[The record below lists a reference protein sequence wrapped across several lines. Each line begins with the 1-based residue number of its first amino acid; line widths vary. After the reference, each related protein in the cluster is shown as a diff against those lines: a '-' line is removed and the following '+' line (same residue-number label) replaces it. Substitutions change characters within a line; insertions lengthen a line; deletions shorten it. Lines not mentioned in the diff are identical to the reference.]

1 MKKTFALILCI
12 LVIGWSVARAAV
24 TPVEPVQREYIIVT
38 GGVSLMEWEK
48 YKGPEAHDHWW
59 ANFVRASRIRIEQL
73 RDQYGPDAKIT
84 WLVYKTGYVRREVQ
98 EKQNL
103 LAFIQS
109 VAHKFNVK
117 LVYFEKGYEVIDYLN
132 YGRMRNEVK
141 VAGFE
146 YFGHSNKACFLFDY
160 SNEVDSAS
168 KVWLHETELTKINS
182 GIFTRDAFAKS
193 WGCHTGESM
202 NQKWAAATGIRMWG
216 AVGRTMYLMEDL
228 PMLSTANGRWVR

>member
-1 MKKTFALILCI
+1 MKKTFAFIFCI
-12 LVIGWSVARAAV
+12 LALCCGRTRAAE
-24 TPVEPVQREYIIVT
+24 TPVDPSQREYIIVT

-59 ANFVRASRIRIEQL
+59 ANFVRASRIRMEQL
-73 RDQYGPDAKIT
+73 REQWGPDAKIT
-84 WLVYKTGYVRREVQ
+84 WLVYKTGYVKREAQ

-109 VAHKFNVK
+109 VAQKFNVK
-117 LVYFEKGYEVIDYLN
+117 LIYFEKGQEVIDYLN
-132 YGRMRNEVK
+132 YGVMRNEVK
-141 VAGFE
+141 IAGFE

-168 KVWLHETELTKINS
+168 KAWLHETDLVKINH
-182 GIFTRDAFAKS
+182 GIFTRDAFCKS

-202 NQKWAAATGIRMWG
+202 NRKWAAATGVRMWG
-216 AVGRTMYLMEDL
+216 AIGRTMYQMNDL
-228 PMLSTANGRWVR
+228 PMLSSADGRWVR

>member
-1 MKKTFALILCI
+1 MKKTFLFIFCLLAIEW
-12 LVIGWSVARAAV
+12 GVARAADL
-24 TPVEPVQREYIIVT
+24 PVEPFQREYIILT

-48 YKGPEAHDHWW
+48 YKGPDAHDHWW
-59 ANFVRASRIRIEQL
+59 ANFVRAARIRIEQL
-73 RDQYGPDAKIT
+73 RNQYGPDAKIT

-103 LAFIQS
+103 LPLIQS
-109 VAHKFNVK
+109 VAQKFNVK
-117 LVYFEKGYEVIDYLN
+117 LIYFKKGQEVVDYLN
-132 YGRMRNEVK
+132 KGQIRTQVK
-141 VAGFE
+141 IADFE

-168 KVWLHETELTKINS
+168 KVWLHETELVKINA

-202 NQKWAAATGIRMWG
+202 SRKWADATGVRMWG

-228 PMLSTANGRWVR
+228 PQLSTANGRWVR